1 MEVVSNGALR
11 SGEHRVVTNARAA
24 RTSVATFVMPAMC
37 CAVAAAPGMVP
48 DGEAPKYRPFTYQ
61 EFMPAYAAAT
71 ADRDAVLAR
80 FQNKD

>member
-1 MEVVSNGALR
+1 
-11 SGEHRVVTNARAA
+11 
-24 RTSVATFVMPAMC
+24 
-37 CAVAAAPGMVP
+37 MVP
-48 DGEAPKYRPFTYQ
+48 DGEAPQYRPFTYQ